1 MSARYFYLKAGLFFA
16 ALLITMSVDANV
28 SLPAIFGNH
37 MVMQQNSEV
46 KLWGWGKPLEDVYVT
61 TSWTTDTLHTV
72 VDQNGNW
79 AVFLYTP
86 AAGQTHEVSIQGYN
100 KLTLSDILMG
110 EVWLCSGQSNMEW
123 SANHGFIDSEKYV
136 KDAKNDEI
144 RLFHVVW
151 KSSPYPC
158 IDLDGEWVKC
168 TPETMRPFSAIAY
181 FFGKELNEKTGYPVG
196 LISSNWGGT
205 PVESWIPEYEIKSRK
220 ELDAAA
226 NKLPHFAWAPNDI
239 AYTYNAMIAPLLPFT
254 IKGALWYQG
263 EANVDN
269 AWAYTDMLALMVK
282 TWREKFNTD
291 FAFYY
296 AQIAPYMHYQNDDGV
311 KVRDAQR
318 RALEVIPNSGMAL
331 MSDIGDTADIHP
343 RRKFE
348 AGHRF
353 AQLALNK
360 TYGYTEYPASGPLY
374 QSHKIKGNKVTV
386 SLSSAKGLHSTDATV
401 SGFEVAGEDL
411 LWHPATAN
419 IKKDQVIVQSC
430 EVQQPVY
437 VRFEWKNS
445 VIPTLFNEAGLP
457 ASSFTTY
464 EWWHVKHSL

>member
-1 MSARYFYLKAGLFFA
+1 MSARYFYLKAVLLCA
-16 ALLITMSVDANV
+16 ALLLSINVSANI
-28 SLPAIFGNH
+28 SLPAIFGKH

-46 KLWGWGKPLEDVYVT
+46 KLWGWGKPLENVYVT
-61 TSWTTDTLHTV
+61 TTWSADTLHTV

-79 AVFLYTP
+79 SVFINTP
-86 AAGQTHEVSIQGYN
+86 AAGQIHEVSIQGYN
-100 KLTLSDILMG
+100 KLTISDILMG

-123 SANHGFIDSEKYV
+123 SVNHGINNGEEA
-136 KDAKNDEI
+136 AKQAENNEI

-151 KSSPYPC
+151 RSAPYPN
-158 IDLDGEWVKC
+158 IDLKGQWVKC
-168 TPETMRPFSAIAY
+168 TPETMHPFSAIAY
-181 FFGKELNEKTGYPVG
+181 FFGKELNDKTGYPVG

-220 ELDAAA
+220 ALDAAA
-226 NKLPHFAWAPNDI
+226 NKLPHFAWAPNEV
-239 AYTYNAMIAPLLPFT
+239 AYTYNAMIAPLLPFK
-254 IKGALWYQG
+254 IKGVLWYQG

-269 AWAYTDMLALMVK
+269 AWAYADMLELLVK

-318 RALEVIPNSGMAL
+318 RALDVIPNSGMAL

-343 RRKFE
+343 RMKLE
-348 AGHRF
+348 AGQRF

-360 TYGYTEYPASGPLY
+360 TYGYGDYPASGPLY
-374 QSHKIKGNKVTV
+374 IGHEIKDNNVIV
-386 SLSSAKGLHSTDATV
+386 SFSYAKGLHGTNKTI
-401 SGFEVAGEDL
+401 SGFEVAGEDM
-411 LWHPATAN
+411 LWHPANAI
-419 IKKDQVIVQSC
+419 IKKNKVIVYSDD
-430 EVQQPVY
+430 VQQPVY

-445 VIPTLFNEAGLP
+445 VIPNLFNESGLP
-457 ASSFTTY
+457 ASSFTSF
-464 EWWHVKHSL
+464 EWRNVKHSL